1 MDTGDAVGNGSVVR
15 RAGPSGAGGLG
26 VVGSVVCAASMIAV
40 GVGVG
45 VGSAAA
51 ATGMAAMSG
60 TGPGAPGGAL
70 GVLLR
75 VGPVLLVVAVL
86 LVTAAFALSRRQ
98 VAAIPALLAGAVLYA
113 GMYSQPDLTVMYT
126 AIAAGYLTWAGLY
139 LWVRRTP
146 ARRTQN
152 TPGE

>member
-1 MDTGDAVGNGSVVR
+1 MNTVDTSGPGSVVR
-15 RAGPSGAGGLG
+15 RAAPSGVGGLG
-26 VVGSVVCAASMIAV
+26 VVGSVVCAASMIGV

-45 VGSAAA
+45 VGGAAA

-75 VGPVLLVVAVL
+75 IGPILLVVSAL
-86 LVTAAFALSRRQ
+86 LVTAAFALSRRR
-98 VAAIPALLAGAVLYA
+98 VAAIPAALAGAVLYA
-113 GMYSQPDLTVMYT
+113 GMYSQPDLTVMNA

-146 ARRTQN
+146 THRTQN

>member
-1 MDTGDAVGNGSVVR
+1 MDTGVTGGNGSVVR
-15 RAGPSGAGGLG
+15 RAGTSGVGGLG
-26 VVGSVVCAASMIAV
+26 VVGSVVCAASMIGV

-45 VGSAAA
+45 VGGAAA

-60 TGPGAPGGAL
+60 TGPDAPGGLL

-75 VGPVLLVVAVL
+75 IGPILLVVSVL
-86 LVTAAFALSRRQ
+86 LVTAAFALSRRR
-98 VAAIPALLAGAVLYA
+98 VAAIPAMLAGAVLYA

-126 AIAAGYLTWAGLY
+126 AIATGYLTWAGLY

-146 ARRTQN
+146 AHRTQN
-152 TPGE
+152 TPSK

>member
-1 MDTGDAVGNGSVVR
+1 MSIVDTRDAGSVVR
-15 RAGPSGAGGLG
+15 RAGRSGVGGLG

-40 GVGVG
+40 AVGVG
-45 VGSAAA
+45 VGGAAA

-60 TGPGAPGGAL
+60 TGPDAPGGVL

-75 VGPVLLVVAVL
+75 IGPALLVVSAL
-86 LVTAAFALSRRQ
+86 LVSAAFALSRRR
-98 VAAIPALLAGAVLYA
+98 VAAIPAVLAGVVLYA

-126 AIAAGYLTWAGLY
+126 AIVVGYLSWGGLY

-146 ARRTQN
+146 THRTQT
-152 TPGE
+152 TPST